1 MRCVLDQVGYS
12 YGPREALAPL
22 SLSLGRGELVGVAG
36 PNGAGKSTLARLMAG
51 FLRPSLGSVRFDGL
65 DAVSHRMRHG
75 VGFLPEEIPRPWHCT
90 VRQFLAIRPRP
101 RPSAGTDPLS
111 IDDVTGLLDLAPL
124 LRRRL
129 DELSKG
135 QWRLT
140 LAAYAALGPSPLVI
154 FDEPDAGLDP
164 HALDRFCRLA
174 EACRAAGSLVM
185 VLSHNMSALDTLC
198 TRLLFVDGGRIV
210 RDEDRRRGQAPSAAS
225 LYREA
230 IR

>member
-1 MRCVLDQVGYS
+1 MRCVLDQVRYS

-22 SLSLGRGELVGVAG
+22 SLSFVGGELVGVAG
-36 PNGAGKSTLARLMAG
+36 PNGAGKTTLARLLAG
-51 FLRPSLGSVRFDGL
+51 FLRPSQGSVRLDGV
-65 DAVSHRMRHG
+65 DAASHRLTRG
-75 VGFLPEEIPRPWHCT
+75 VGFLPEELPRPWHCT
-90 VRQFLAIRPRP
+90 VRQFLAIRPHP
-101 RPSAGTDPLS
+101 VASPEGNSLG
-111 IDDVTGLLDLAPL
+111 IEQVTGLLELAPL

-140 LAAYAALGPSPLVI
+140 LAAYAALGPAPLII

-174 EACRAAGSLVM
+174 EACRAAGSLVV
-185 VLSHNMSALDTLC
+185 VLSHSMSALDTLC
-198 TRLLFVDGGRIV
+198 TRLLFVNGGQVV
-210 RDEDRRRGQAPSAAS
+210 RDDDRRRGDAPSAAS
-225 LYREA
+225 LYRES